1 MTTKKTNANGV
12 NNSNTVANVENLTT
26 VNVTD
31 NTTIKGGVSVKFTLN
46 DQTAVEEKTEKLD
59 KNKVFAEVSEFFCPV
74 RFDSSNLEAG
84 LAGLVASGLMSEDTK
99 IKTID
104 AARKEFF
111 NSHAAEI
118 DASEKM
124 SFAEVLAKLQTNQTL
139 YKKVLAACNVQS
151 LEMSNYIDA
160 NCNVMIYRASQ
171 CIAKDGNERYQVA
184 TLKRNENGKEFTQP
198 LFVELR
204 EQTTANILLA
214 IRYYSNKQNAAKT
227 LLNKITEYK
236 RVLTYV
242 FEAAKKAKE
251 NGFSLEQVMNEV
263 SKVFA
268 N

>member
-1 MTTKKTNANGV
+1 MTTNKTNANGV
-12 NNSNTVANVENLTT
+12 NNSNAVANVENLAA

-31 NTTIKGGVSVKFTLN
+31 NTTIKGGVSAKFTLN

-74 RFDSSNLEAG
+74 KFDASDLEAG

-104 AARKEFF
+104 AARKEFL
-111 NSHAAEI
+111 NSHASEI
-118 DASEKM
+118 EASEKM
-124 SFAEVLAKLQTNQTL
+124 SFAEVLAKLQTSQTL
-139 YKKVLAACNVQS
+139 YKKVLAACNIQS
-151 LEMSNYIDA
+151 LEMSNYIDESG
-160 NCNVMIYRASQ
+160 NVMIYRASQ
-171 CIAKDGNERYQVA
+171 CKDKDGNDRYQAA
-184 TLKRNENGKEFTQP
+184 TLKRTENGREFTQP

-214 IRYYSNKQNAAKT
+214 IRYYSSKQNAAKG
-227 LLNKITEYK
+227 LMNQISDYK
-236 RVLTYV
+236 RILSDVATI
-242 FEAAKKAKE
+242 AKKAKG